1 MNVPVLLP
9 DYMQPWM
16 TDPRS
21 WMVLLIVGIV
31 AAILMWYRNYWVNAI
46 GIVLNIALIAALGW
60 YVCAMGYWEGS
71 WFLARSPEQPLWNWI
86 LRIALIILYPAIS
99 LFFRPGPHG
108 KNVHPD
114 STKMRWGQFNML
126 VIVICLSYLA
136 SVLMMHFWERNVWS
150 VVAFAALPVLYML
163 VLLGKAHVN
172 FSSLFTCI
180 PACIVASLT
189 LVGVM
194 RQSTAVSAIFAYI
207 IYGIVLVAVIVA
219 FAKIGSALG
228 LDKETKTIGTSSSGG
243 TNTSF
248 DVRAFGQALEYVRKH
263 GW

>member
-1 MNVPVLLP
+1 MFP
-9 DYMQPWM
+9 DYAQAWM

-31 AAILMWYRNYWVNAI
+31 AAVFMWYRNYWVNAI
-46 GIVLNIALIAALGW
+46 GIVLNIALIAAWGW
-60 YVCAMGYWEGS
+60 LVCSIGYWEGS

-86 LRIALIILYPAIS
+86 LRIALLILYPAIS
-99 LFFRPGPHG
+99 LIFLPGPHG
-108 KNVHPD
+108 KNARSD
-114 STKMRWGQFNML
+114 RSRMRWGQFNML

-136 SVLMMHFWERNVWS
+136 SVLMMHFWERNAWS
-150 VVAFAALPVLYML
+150 VVAFAALPVLYMI
-163 VLLGKAHVN
+163 VLLGKARVN

-180 PACIVASLT
+180 PASIVASLT
-189 LVGVM
+189 LVGAM
-194 RQSTAVSAIFAYI
+194 RQSIAVSAIFAYI
-207 IYGIVLVAVIVA
+207 VYGIVLVAVIVA

-228 LDKETKTIGTSSSGG
+228 LDQETKTIGPSSSGG

-248 DVRAFGQALEYVRKH
+248 DARAYGKQLEFIRKH